1 VQAPDRS
8 YLERCFGAEA
18 LAARPHLFATTRV
31 PIASGDLATMAAF
44 AEAIEAVAVHPTYRQ
59 AICPPG
65 EWPARAWPKAASV
78 CMGYD
83 FHLTPEGPKLIEI
96 NTNAGGL
103 AFVAELMN
111 AWGMAGGA
119 LLDEAVTMFRAEW
132 QAERES
138 APLQTIAIVDDDP
151 AGQFMAPEFERFR
164 ALFLAHGIDALIADP
179 REFSWKGGRLRHGE
193 KTIDLVYNR
202 LTDFALR
209 DPAHAALAEAWLADA
224 VVVTPHP
231 FAHRLLA
238 DKRNLALLADPG
250 FRADLALAPQHEA
263 ALAAVLLAIKPV
275 RSADATALWAE
286 RKHLFFKPAGG
297 FGGRAAYRGDRMTKR
312 VFEEIIAAGDGAYV
326 AQQFAAPGECEVATP
341 EGLVVLKYDVRN
353 YAYRGRVQAVA
364 ARLYQGQTTN
374 MRTPGGGFAATL
386 AA

>member
-1 VQAPDRS
+1 MQTPDRS
-8 YLERCFGAEA
+8 HLDACFGAEA
-18 LAARPHLFATTRV
+18 LAARPHLFASSRV
-31 PIASGDLATMAAF
+31 PVAQRDLTMMATLV
-44 AEAIEAVAVHPTYRQ
+44 EAIETVAAHPAYRQ
-59 AICPPG
+59 MVCPPG

-83 FHLTPEGPKLIEI
+83 FHLTPDGPKLIEI

-103 AFVAELMN
+103 AFVAELMT
-111 AWGMAGGA
+111 AWGMAGAA
-119 LLDEAVTMFRAEW
+119 LLDEAVAMFRAEW
-132 QAERES
+132 QAERGDTR
-138 APLQTIAIVDDDP
+138 LRTIAIVDDDP

-164 ALFLAHGIDALIADP
+164 ALFLAHGIDALVADP
-179 REFSWKGGRLRHGE
+179 RELAWDGGRLRHGD
-193 KTIDLVYNR
+193 KTVDLVYNR

-209 DPAHAALAEAWLADA
+209 EPAHAALADAWLADA

-238 DKRNLALLADPG
+238 DKRNLVLLADPG
-250 FRADLALAPQHEA
+250 FRAELGLAAAHEA
-263 ALAAVLLAIKPV
+263 VLAAVLLAIKPV
-275 RSADATALWAE
+275 RAADAAALWAG

-326 AQQFAAPGECEVATP
+326 AQEFAPPGECEVAAP
-341 EGLVVLKYDVRN
+341 DGAVVLKYDVRS
-353 YAYRGRVQAVA
+353 YTYRGRVQAVA

-374 MRTPGGGFAATL
+374 MRTPGGGFAVIR